1 MSYIPFN
8 ENERPLVNKEDGVD
22 MISLEEYKGLFEKH
36 LGQIHN
42 ETQLGSFIYGLA
54 SDDEEP
60 RIWFEIGAWNGLG
73 TTSCVLDGFQERE
86 DKDVLLYSLEADPAF
101 YEIAKTNLKNH
112 PCRQNLVLFYGKS
125 GEGLFLQPHEIPE
138 EDKQSK
144 HYEMY
149 YDYERTFWERAPC
162 FTYPQLP
169 EVAILDGGEYSGYL
183 DWINLPKDNLK
194 YVVLD
199 DINCLKN
206 KQVFQELSTD
216 DTWQPFKVNT
226 QERNG
231 FAIFRKIEV

>member
-1 MSYIPFN
+1 MSYIPFEEETRPGVN
-8 ENERPLVNKEDGVD
+8 TENEVYRIPLEK
-22 MISLEEYKGLFEKH
+22 YKSTYAEH
-36 LGQIHN
+36 LGQIN
-42 ETQLGSFIYGLA
+42 DMTQLGSLLYRLA
-54 SDDEEP
+54 SDDREP

-86 DKDVLLYSLEADPAF
+86 DKNVLLYSLEADPAF
-101 YEIAKTNLKNH
+101 YEIAKANLKDH

-138 EDKQSK
+138 QDKQSK
-144 HYEMY
+144 HFEMY